1 MEIDKQRIED
11 AIVKQ
16 VAADLISDES
26 LWDSAKRAFD
36 ARVEKLWT
44 EVAETRLRSEIELAI
59 SNGLEREY
67 SKVDNFGQRKGE
79 KTTIRAELEK
89 QIGGYWNTKVDRN
102 GKPSSGYG
110 ANMTRA
116 EWMMTQLV
124 AADFQGEMKQH
135 VINLGG
141 TLKDKLRGELHQ
153 TVNSLLSEVFH
164 VKSADDQANDRRD
177 RSIIHPPQNAPA

>member
-1 MEIDKQRIED
+1 MELNQARIED
-11 AIVKQ
+11 AIIAE
-16 VAADLISDES
+16 VAGKLIGDNDLYER
-26 LWDSAKRAFD
+26 AKRAFD
-36 ARVEKLWT
+36 GRVEKLWK
-44 EVAETRLRSEIELAI
+44 EVAETRIRSEIELAI

-67 SKVDNFGQRKGE
+67 CKIDNFGAQKGE

-89 QIGGYWNTKVDRN
+89 LIGGYWNESVDRN

-110 ANMTRA
+110 DKLTRA

-141 TLKDKLRGELHQ
+141 SLKDKLRGELHE
-153 TVNSLLSEVFH
+153 TVNRLLSETFN
-164 VKSADDQANDRRD
+164 VKSADDQAKDRRD
-177 RSIIHPPQNAPA
+177 RSMIQPPQKAPA

>member
-16 VAADLISDES
+16 VAADLISDDA
-26 LWDSAKRAFD
+26 LWDRAKRAFD
-36 ARVEKLWT
+36 ARIEKLWT
-44 EVAETRLRSEIELAI
+44 EVAESRLRSEIELAI

-67 SKVDNFGQRKGE
+67 CKVDSFGQQKGE

-89 QIGGYWNTKVDRN
+89 QIGGYWNTKVDKN

-110 ANMTRA
+110 ADMTRA

-141 TLKDKLRGELHQ
+141 ALKDKLRGELHE
-153 TVNSLLSEVFH
+153 TVNRLLSETFN
-164 VKSADDQANDRRD
+164 VKSWDDQNKDRRD
-177 RSIIHPPQNAPA
+177 RSIIQPPQKPAA